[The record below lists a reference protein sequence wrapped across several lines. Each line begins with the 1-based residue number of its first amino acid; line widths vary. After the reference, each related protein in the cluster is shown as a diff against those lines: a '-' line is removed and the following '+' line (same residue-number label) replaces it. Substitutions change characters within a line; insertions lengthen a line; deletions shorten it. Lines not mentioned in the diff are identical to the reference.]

1 MVAEVNAGH
10 TYVNWGDFPRVKR
23 LDTGL
28 LGAELKADEKA
39 GRYLISK
46 IYAGENWNEA
56 TRSPL
61 TEQGIG
67 VQVGDYLIALNGSEV
82 TLDDNPYR
90 FLENTAGRKISI
102 KVNARPVAQAAREYW
117 IKPVKSELNLF
128 YLDWVRSRREMV
140 DRLSAGRIGYIHVPD
155 TADEGNRELYK
166 GMYAYKNKEALIID
180 ERYNGGGFIPVVM
193 TELLARKTL
202 NLLGD
207 TRSGTHSRSR
217 RGPQRPKG
225 DADQRLFV
233 IGRRRLALLFQKK
246 QARPAHR
253 HAHLG
258 RLDRPFRQSR
268 PGRWRL
274 DQCADLRFCGHRRQ
288 LGGGR

>member
-1 MVAEVNAGH
+1 MVGEINAGH

-82 TLDDNPYR
+82 TLQDNPYR
-90 FLENTAGRKISI
+90 FLENTVGRKISI
-102 KVNARPVAQAAREYW
+102 KVNARPVSQGAREYW
-117 IKPVKSELNLF
+117 IKPVKSELDLF

-140 DRLSAGRIGYIHVPD
+140 DRLVGRPH
-155 TADEGNRELYK
+155 
-166 GMYAYKNKEALIID
+166 
-180 ERYNGGGFIPVVM
+180 
-193 TELLARKTL
+193 
-202 NLLGD
+202 
-207 TRSGTHSRSR
+207 
-217 RGPQRPKG
+217 
-225 DADQRLFV
+225 RLFPC
-233 IGRRRLALLFQKK
+233 
-246 QARPAHR
+246 ARYC
-253 HAHLG
+253 
-258 RLDRPFRQSR
+258 Q
-268 PGRWRL
+268 
-274 DQCADLRFCGHRRQ
+274 
-288 LGGGR
+288 